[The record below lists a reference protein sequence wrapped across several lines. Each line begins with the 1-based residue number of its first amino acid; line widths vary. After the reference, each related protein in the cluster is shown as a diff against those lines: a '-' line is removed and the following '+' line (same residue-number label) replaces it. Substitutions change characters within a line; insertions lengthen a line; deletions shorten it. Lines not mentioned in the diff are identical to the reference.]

1 MLAVAPL
8 PPLFRQLDGARTLY
22 MMRIGEKK
30 KHAESGEGEEVRLRH
45 MVGNL
50 LIVYTYYTPR
60 TVNGVTGISG
70 SMFKGGCLFSLR
82 GARRDLVLDSSH
94 PFSSTRDMG
103 GDECQRQGQCGG
115 PAADGTGKAAPSH
128 GALRALTV

>member
-1 MLAVAPL
+1 MQKVGKGKR
-8 PPLFRQLDGARTLY
+8 F
-22 MMRIGEKK
+22 
-30 KHAESGEGEEVRLRH
+30 AESGEGEEVCLRH

-82 GARRDLVLDSSH
+82 GARKGRVPL
-94 PFSSTRDMG
+94 G
-103 GDECQRQGQCGG
+103 
-115 PAADGTGKAAPSH
+115 
-128 GALRALTV
+128 